1 MELNKFFKAIIDED
15 KTSVVICGRD
25 HKIVYMNP
33 AACESYAKHG
43 GRDLVSKSIFDC
55 HSPRSIAAIKAVV
68 EAFEADPNLN
78 RVFTFHNQKQNKD
91 VYMVALR
98 DENRELLGYYEKHE
112 YRNAET
118 CERYKLST

>member
-15 KTSVVICGRD
+15 KASVVICSRD

-33 AACESYAKHG
+33 AACESYAKYG
-43 GRDLVSKSIFDC
+43 GSKLVSKSIFDC
-55 HSPRSIAAIKAVV
+55 HNPRSIAAIKTVV
-68 EAFEADPNLN
+68 EAFEADPNLQ

-118 CERYKLST
+118 CESYKLD